1 MKFRLYQL
9 LYVAVIALLVW
20 AMVEPII
27 KFTEADGSLTVM
39 SNFKLLAADGQVS
52 RSVIALG
59 ALLVFA
65 VVVNAFALMVSMFS
79 NFELQ
84 KRTTILSLLVL
95 AGYYILLLIYSFI
108 MLTDA
113 SLEVDLPIL
122 FPFFG
127 IILNSVSF
135 NLIRRE
141 EAKIIARATGFRLR
155 D

>member
-20 AMVEPII
+20 AMVEPKI

-39 SNFKLLAADGQVS
+39 SNFKLLATDGQVS

-59 ALLVFA
+59 AVLVFA

-95 AGYYILLLIYSFI
+95 AGYYILLLIYSF
-108 MLTDA
+108 LLLADA

>member
-20 AMVEPII
+20 AMVEPIV

-65 VVVNAFALMVSMFS
+65 VEVNAFALMVSLFS

-95 AGYYILLLIYSFI
+95 AGYYILLLIYSF
-108 MLTDA
+108 LLLADA

>member
-1 MKFRLYQL
+1 MKFRIYQL
-9 LYVAVIALLVW
+9 LPVLAIALLIW

-27 KFTEADGSLTVM
+27 KFTESNGAVMVM
-39 SNFKLLAADGQVS
+39 SNFKLLAADGQIS

-65 VVVNAFALMVSMFS
+65 VVVNAFAVVVSLFS

-84 KRTTILSLLVL
+84 KRTTILSLLIL

-108 MLTDA
+108 MLDGA
-113 SLEVDLPIL
+113 SLEVDLPVL

-127 IILNSVSF
+127 IILNSIAF

-141 EAKIIARATGFRLR
+141 DGRIIAKASGFRLR
-155 D
+155 Y

>member
-1 MKFRLYQL
+1 MKFRIYQL
-9 LYVAVIALLVW
+9 LSVVAIALLIW

-39 SNFKLLAADGQVS
+39 SNFKLLAADGDVS

-59 ALLVFA
+59 AVLLLA
-65 VVVNAFALMVSMFS
+65 VIVNAFSLVVSLFS

-84 KRTTILSLLVL
+84 KRTTILSLLLL
-95 AGYYILLLIYSFI
+95 AGYYILMLIYSFI
-108 MLTDA
+108 LLDDA

-122 FPFFG
+122 FPFFA

-141 EAKIIARATGFRLR
+141 EARIIAKASGFRLR

>member
-39 SNFKLLAADGQVS
+39 SNFKLLADDGQVS

-84 KRTTILSLLVL
+84 KRTTILSLLIL

>member
-20 AMVEPII
+20 AMVEPIV

-95 AGYYILLLIYSFI
+95 AGYYVLLLIYSF
-108 MLTDA
+108 LLLADA

>member
-1 MKFRLYQL
+1 
-9 LYVAVIALLVW
+9 
-20 AMVEPII
+20 
-27 KFTEADGSLTVM
+27 M

-52 RSVIALG
+52 RAVIALG

-95 AGYYILLLIYSFI
+95 AGYYILLLIYSF
-108 MLTDA
+108 LLLADA

>member
-27 KFTEADGSLTVM
+27 KFTEADGSLTLM

-84 KRTTILSLLVL
+84 KRTTIISLLVL

>member
-39 SNFKLLAADGQVS
+39 SNFKLLADDGQVS

-59 ALLVFA
+59 AMLVFA

-95 AGYYILLLIYSFI
+95 AGYYILLLIYSVI
-108 MLTDA
+108 LLDDA

>member
-1 MKFRLYQL
+1 MKFRIYQL
-9 LYVAVIALLVW
+9 LPVLAIALLIW

-27 KFTEADGSLTVM
+27 KFTESNGAVTVM
-39 SNFKLLAADGQVS
+39 SNFKLLAADGQIS

-65 VVVNAFALMVSMFS
+65 VVVNAFAVVVSLFS

-84 KRTTILSLLVL
+84 KRTTILSLLIL

-108 MLTDA
+108 MLDGA
-113 SLEVDLPIL
+113 SLEVDLPVL

-127 IILNSVSF
+127 IILNSIAF

-141 EAKIIARATGFRLR
+141 EARIIAKASGFRLR

>member
-20 AMVEPII
+20 AMVEPIV

-95 AGYYILLLIYSFI
+95 AGYYILPVLWNN
-108 MLTDA
+108 TQ
-113 SLEVDLPIL
+113 
-122 FPFFG
+122 FG
-127 IILNSVSF
+127 ILQSYPP
-135 NLIRRE
+135 RRGE
-141 EAKIIARATGFRLR
+141 DYCTG
-155 D
+155 

>member
-20 AMVEPII
+20 AMVEPIV

-95 AGYYILLLIYSFI
+95 AGYYILLLIYSF
-108 MLTDA
+108 LLLADA

-135 NLIRRE
+135 NLVRRE

>member
-20 AMVEPII
+20 AMVEPIV

-84 KRTTILSLLVL
+84 KRTTILSLLIL
-95 AGYYILLLIYSFI
+95 AGYYILLLIYSF
-108 MLTDA
+108 LLLADA

>member
-20 AMVEPII
+20 AMVEPIV

-65 VVVNAFALMVSMFS
+65 VVVNDFALMVSMFS
-79 NFELQ
+79 TFELQ

-95 AGYYILLLIYSFI
+95 AGYYILLLIYSF
-108 MLTDA
+108 LLLADA

-141 EAKIIARATGFRLR
+141 EAKIIARANGFRLR

>member
-95 AGYYILLLIYSFI
+95 AGYYILLLIYSF
-108 MLTDA
+108 LLLADA

-141 EAKIIARATGFRLR
+141 EAKIIARANGFRLR

>member
-39 SNFKLLAADGQVS
+39 SNFKLLAADGQLS

-59 ALLVFA
+59 AMLVFA

-84 KRTTILSLLVL
+84 KRTTIIS
-95 AGYYILLLIYSFI
+95 
-108 MLTDA
+108 DRK
-113 SLEVDLPIL
+113 
-122 FPFFG
+122 
-127 IILNSVSF
+127 SVV
-135 NLIRRE
+135 
-141 EAKIIARATGFRLR
+141 
-155 D
+155 

>member
-20 AMVEPII
+20 AMVEPIV

-59 ALLVFA
+59 TLLVFA

-95 AGYYILLLIYSFI
+95 AGYYILLLIYSF
-108 MLTDA
+108 LLLADA

>member
-39 SNFKLLAADGQVS
+39 SNFKLLAADGQLS

-59 ALLVFA
+59 AMLVFA

-84 KRTTILSLLVL
+84 KRTTILSLLIL
-95 AGYYILLLIYSFI
+95 AGYYILLLIYSF
-108 MLTDA
+108 LLLADA

>member
-20 AMVEPII
+20 AMVEPIV

-39 SNFKLLAADGQVS
+39 SNFKLLAAAGQVS

-95 AGYYILLLIYSFI
+95 AGYYILLLIYSF
-108 MLTDA
+108 LLLADA

-141 EAKIIARATGFRLR
+141 EAKIIARANGFRLR

>member
-20 AMVEPII
+20 AMVEPIV

-39 SNFKLLAADGQVS
+39 SNFKLLAADGQLS

-59 ALLVFA
+59 AMLVFA
-65 VVVNAFALMVSMFS
+65 VVVNAFAIMVSMFS

-95 AGYYILLLIYSFI
+95 AGYYILLLIYSVI
-108 MLTDA
+108 LLDDA

-135 NLIRRE
+135 NLIRCE

>member
-20 AMVEPII
+20 AMVEPIV

-95 AGYYILLLIYSFI
+95 AGYYILLLIYSVI
-108 MLTDA
+108 LLDDA

>member
-20 AMVEPII
+20 AMVEPIV
-27 KFTEADGSLTVM
+27 KFTEADGAVAVM

-95 AGYYILLLIYSFI
+95 AGYYILLLIYSF
-108 MLTDA
+108 LLLADA

>member
-20 AMVEPII
+20 AMVEPIV

-95 AGYYILLLIYSFI
+95 AGYYILLLIYSF
-108 MLTDA
+108 LLLADA
-113 SLEVDLPIL
+113 SLEVDVPIL

>member
-20 AMVEPII
+20 AMVEPIV

-95 AGYYILLLIYSFI
+95 AGYYILLLIYSF
-108 MLTDA
+108 LLLADA

-127 IILNSVSF
+127 IILDSVSF

>member
-39 SNFKLLAADGQVS
+39 SNFKLLADDGQVS

-95 AGYYILLLIYSFI
+95 AGYYILLLIYSF
-108 MLTDA
+108 LLLADA

>member
-1 MKFRLYQL
+1 MKFRIYQL
-9 LYVAVIALLVW
+9 LPVLAIALLIW

-27 KFTEADGSLTVM
+27 KFTESNGAVMVM
-39 SNFKLLAADGQVS
+39 SNFKLLAADGQIS

-59 ALLVFA
+59 ALLIFA
-65 VVVNAFALMVSMFS
+65 VVVNAFAVVVSLFS

-84 KRTTILSLLVL
+84 KRTTILSLLIL

-108 MLTDA
+108 MLDGA
-113 SLEVDLPIL
+113 SLEVDLPVL

-127 IILNSVSF
+127 IILNSIAF

-141 EAKIIARATGFRLR
+141 EARIIAKASGFRLR

>member
-9 LYVAVIALLVW
+9 LQVAAIALFIW

-27 KFTEADGSLTVM
+27 KFTDADGAVAVM
-39 SNFKLLAADGQVS
+39 SNFKILSADGEVS
-52 RSVIALG
+52 RSVMALG
-59 ALLVFA
+59 VLLVFA
-65 VVVNAFALMVSMFS
+65 VVVNLFSLVVSMYS

-84 KRTTILSLLVL
+84 KRTTIISLLVL
-95 AGYYILLLIYSFI
+95 SGYYILLLIYSFI
-108 MLTDA
+108 MLTDT

>member
-1 MKFRLYQL
+1 MKFRIYQL
-9 LYVAVIALLVW
+9 LPVLAIALLIW

-27 KFTEADGSLTVM
+27 KFTESNGAVMVM
-39 SNFKLLAADGQVS
+39 SNFKLLAADGQIS

-59 ALLVFA
+59 ALLIFA
-65 VVVNAFALMVSMFS
+65 VVVNAFAVVVSLFS

-84 KRTTILSLLVL
+84 KRTTILSLLIL

-108 MLTDA
+108 MLDGA
-113 SLEVDLPIL
+113 SLEVDLPVL

-127 IILNSVSF
+127 IILNSVAF

-141 EAKIIARATGFRLR
+141 EARIIAKASGFRLR

>member
-1 MKFRLYQL
+1 MKFRFYQL

-20 AMVEPII
+20 AMVEPIV

-95 AGYYILLLIYSFI
+95 AGYYILLLIYSF
-108 MLTDA
+108 LLLADA

>member
-20 AMVEPII
+20 AMVEPIV

-39 SNFKLLAADGQVS
+39 SNFKLLAVDGQVS

-95 AGYYILLLIYSFI
+95 AGYYILLLIYSF
-108 MLTDA
+108 LLLADA

>member
-20 AMVEPII
+20 AMVEPIV

-84 KRTTILSLLVL
+84 KRATILSLLVL
-95 AGYYILLLIYSFI
+95 AGYYILLLIYSF
-108 MLTDA
+108 LLLADA

>member
-20 AMVEPII
+20 AMVEPIK

>member
-20 AMVEPII
+20 AMVEPIV
-27 KFTEADGSLTVM
+27 KFTEADGAVAVM

>member
-39 SNFKLLAADGQVS
+39 SNFKLLADDGQVS

-135 NLIRRE
+135 NLIRSE
-141 EAKIIARATGFRLR
+141 EAKIIARANGFRLR

>member
-95 AGYYILLLIYSFI
+95 AGYYILLLIYSFL
-108 MLTDA
+108 MLADA

>member
-1 MKFRLYQL
+1 
-9 LYVAVIALLVW
+9 
-20 AMVEPII
+20 MVEPIV

-39 SNFKLLAADGQVS
+39 SNFKLLADDGQVS

-95 AGYYILLLIYSFI
+95 AGYYILLLIYSF
-108 MLTDA
+108 LLLADA

-141 EAKIIARATGFRLR
+141 EAKIIARANGFRLR

>member
-20 AMVEPII
+20 AMVEPIV
-27 KFTEADGSLTVM
+27 KFIEADGSLTVM

-95 AGYYILLLIYSFI
+95 AGYYILLLIYSF
-108 MLTDA
+108 LLLADA